1 MKKLKAAIYVFINSL
16 TSPKYYQH
24 IVETRFS
31 FSLKY
36 FAVLALIASL
46 VTFSSTV
53 KPITSDLKEAIGA
66 LETTALSAY
75 PEDLVVTLKSG
86 EISINQPEP
95 YIFVMPKDLA
105 VEPESAEPADTTT
118 ENPSNFLVFDSAGTL
133 NDLERYDTLI
143 LVNKTNI
150 LVQGNNKVEVYPL
163 KDYPD
168 GELTAETLRS
178 LATKVRPFL
187 NAIPYIVLGFALLGT
202 VLYYF
207 GFRLAYL
214 VIVSLVLM
222 AVGSLRGLKLS
233 FSKYYQV
240 GLHAITLPL
249 IVEVL
254 SDAFQ
259 YPINY
264 PYWFLVLNVLIGII
278 GIAYIKNGATK
289 SNVDANT
296 KP

>member
-16 TSPKYYQH
+16 TSQKYYQH

-46 VTFSSTV
+46 ITFSSTV
-53 KPITSDLKEAIGA
+53 KPITRDLSEGIGA
-66 LETTALSAY
+66 LETTVLSAY
-75 PEDLVVTLKSG
+75 PKDLIITLKSG
-86 EISINQPEP
+86 ELSINQPEP
-95 YIFVMPKDLA
+95 YIFVMPKDFA
-105 VEPESAEPADTTT
+105 AEPEDAEPVAKT
-118 ENPSNFLVFDSAGTL
+118 PSNFLVFDSNGTL
-133 NDLERYDTLI
+133 NDLEKYDTLI

-150 LVQGNNKVEVYPL
+150 LVQSNNKVEVYPL

-178 LATKVRPFL
+178 LATEIRPFL
-187 NAIPYIVLGFALLGT
+187 KAIPYIVLGFALLGT

-214 VIVSLVLM
+214 LIVSLLLM
-222 AVGSLRGLKLS
+222 AFGALRGLKLS

-264 PYWFLVLNVLIGII
+264 PYWFLMLNVLVGVIGIF
-278 GIAYIKNGATK
+278 YIKNGAAK